1 MANARDLLKRKKSVQ
16 NTRKITRTMELVA
29 SAKMKKAQDAAM
41 ASRPYAEALAALV
54 ARLADAAGGLDH
66 ALMTQRPVKNV
77 AVLVATSDRGLCG
90 AFNSN
95 IIKMATQRI
104 DEHKEQG
111 HQVQVVSLGKKVA
124 STMNFLGYQVDAAHQ
139 GLMDA
144 PKYDQAQAVV
154 APIIESFLKGEIDK
168 VEVVYARFE
177 SAARIKPDAITL
189 LPAGGAVEEAVEG
202 ADASGLNDDFSFH
215 PSPAELL
222 DAIIPQAVKTSF
234 FSTLLQTSAGEHA
247 ARRMAMKNAT
257 DAAGDLIKQLNR
269 DYNRARQGKITQE
282 IAEIVGA
289 VSAMT

>member
-104 DEHKEQG
+104 DEHKEQV

>member
-41 ASRPYAEALAALV
+41 ASRPYAEALSALV
-54 ARLADAAGGLDH
+54 GRLADAAGGLDH
-66 ALMTQRPVKNV
+66 ALMTQRPIKKV
-77 AVLVATSDRGLCG
+77 AILVATSDRGLCG

-95 IIKMATQRI
+95 IIKRATQRI
-104 DEHKEQG
+104 DEHKAQG
-111 HQVQVVSLGKKVA
+111 HEVTVISLAKKVA
-124 STMNFLGYQVDAAHQ
+124 STMNFLGYEVDGQHQ
-139 GLMDA
+139 GIMDA
-144 PKYDQAQAVV
+144 PKYDQAQEIIS
-154 APIIESFLKGEIDK
+154 PIIAEFLAGTVDA
-168 VEVVYARFE
+168 VEVIYARFE
-177 SAARIKPDAITL
+177 SAARIKPDAITV
-189 LPAGGAVEEAVEG
+189 LPAGGAVEVEPE
-202 ADASGLNDDFSFH
+202 DSSGMNDDFSFH
-215 PSPAELL
+215 PNPEELL

-247 ARRMAMKNAT
+247 ARRVAMKNAT

>member
-41 ASRPYAEALAALV
+41 ASRPYAEALSALV
-54 ARLADAAGGLDH
+54 GRLAEAAGGLDH
-66 ALMTQRPVKNV
+66 ALMTQRPIKKV
-77 AVLVATSDRGLCG
+77 AILVATSDRGLCG

-95 IIKMATQRI
+95 IIKLATKRI
-104 DEHKEQG
+104 DEHKAQG
-111 HQVQVVSLGKKVA
+111 HEVSVISLGKKVA
-124 STMNFLGYQVDAAHQ
+124 STMNFLGYEVDGRHQ
-139 GLMDA
+139 GIMDA
-144 PKYDQAQAVV
+144 PKYDQAQEIIS
-154 APIIESFLKGEIDK
+154 PIIADFLTGAVDA

-177 SAARIKPDAITL
+177 SAARINPDAITV
-189 LPAGGAVEEAVEG
+189 LPAGGAVEAAAEEANTG
-202 ADASGLNDDFSFH
+202 GMNDDFSFH
-215 PSPAELL
+215 PNPEELL

-247 ARRMAMKNAT
+247 ARRLAMKNAT